1 MKHVTRILALL
12 LVVTTLCVMLV
23 ACGAK
28 PEADPTQAKGILEKN
43 GYEVELTD
51 DPSMLLTSSFYYGGQ
66 LTAMLSASKDTDY
79 VKIFWFEEKEDAE
92 EYYDFISDQMSS
104 LQYAFGVEEN
114 MVWYGTKDGVKAA
127 SDQK

>member
-114 MVWYGTKDGVKAA
+114 MIWYGTKDGVKAA